1 MKLIKIFKKDPV
13 FSIWELNG
21 PSCRNFHPRMLCD
34 KFGYIDQV
42 VLERTLSRSLSQFF
56 FNKLASSNVSFNKY
70 YANAED
76 VLLFHLGTIGG

>member
-1 MKLIKIFKKDPV
+1 MP
-13 FSIWELNG
+13 
-21 PSCRNFHPRMLCD
+21 CD

-42 VLERTLSRSLSQFF
+42 VLERTLSPSLSVF

-76 VLLFHLGTIGG
+76 VLLFHLGTIGGWSEFWLLYVLQDVDQQFEFWLTKVL